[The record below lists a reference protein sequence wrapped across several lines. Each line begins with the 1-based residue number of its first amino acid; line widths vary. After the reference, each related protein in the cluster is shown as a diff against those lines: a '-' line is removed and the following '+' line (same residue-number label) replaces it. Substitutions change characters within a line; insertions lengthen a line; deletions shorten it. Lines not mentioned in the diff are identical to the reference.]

1 MSLSELRAFRAL
13 PHLSASSIGD
23 YIDCSML
30 YKWGRVDKLPREYIP
45 STLTFG
51 TVIHLVLES
60 YYRGKIGGYKMPL
73 KDLHESFKKHW
84 HERAKDRTDI
94 QYTDGQD
101 FDTMLNQ
108 GIDLLSVWHE
118 NLADDNFKVLSVEE
132 PFSIDIENLDVPI
145 IGVTDLIEEDESGT
159 IIITDFKTSAK
170 AYSMD
175 QVNNN
180 QQLTF
185 YQMAVK
191 RNGFADREILLKFDC
206 LIKTKLAKFQSYWTT
221 RNEIDELK
229 LVKKIQQVWDGISK
243 GVFIPN
249 DTHWKHNNCPYRKA
263 CDEWFDNDG
272 GE

>member
-1 MSLSELRAFRAL
+1 
-13 PHLSASSIGD
+13 
-23 YIDCSML
+23 ML
-30 YKWGRVDKLPREYIP
+30 YKFSRVDKLQRELIP

-51 TVIHLVLES
+51 TVIHLVLAE
-60 YYRGKIGGYKMPL
+60 YYRGKLEGYKMPL
-73 KDLHESFKKHW
+73 KDIHESFKNHW

-94 QYTDGQD
+94 QYADGQD
-101 FDTMLNQ
+101 FTTMLNQ
-108 GIDLLSVWHE
+108 GIDLLTPWYE
-118 NLADDNFKVLSVEE
+118 NLADDNFKVIAIEE

-145 IGVTDLIEEDESGT
+145 IGATDLIEEDESGT

-175 QVNNN
+175 QVDNN

-191 RNGFADREILLKFDC
+191 NNGFADREILLKFDC
-206 LIKTKLAKFQSYWTT
+206 LIKTKVKKFESYWTT
-221 RNEIDELK
+221 RSEIDECK
-229 LVKKIQQVWDGISK
+229 LVRKIHQVWHGISK

-249 DTHWKHNNCPYRKA
+249 DTHWKHNNCPYRKV
-263 CDEWFDNDG
+263 CDEWFLQG